1 MDDNKPKIIEE
12 EDNLEDAIDQF
23 ELD

>member
-1 MDDNKPKIIEE
+1 MDDNKPKIVEE